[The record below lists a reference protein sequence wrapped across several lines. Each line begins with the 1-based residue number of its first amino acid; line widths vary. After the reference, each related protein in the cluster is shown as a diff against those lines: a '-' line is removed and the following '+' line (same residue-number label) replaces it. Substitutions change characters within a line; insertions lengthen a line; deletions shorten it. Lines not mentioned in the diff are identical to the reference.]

1 MTQRYE
7 FWRLINELLE
17 SRTVYDTIH
26 ILELKGASEE
36 EIREELRRRHGLT
49 PHQVSQALREYRK
62 IQRRRS
68 P

>member
-17 SRTVYDTIH
+17 SRTVYDTIR
-26 ILELKGASEE
+26 ILEFKGASEE
-36 EIREELRRRHGLT
+36 EIREELRRRHGLS
-49 PHQVSQALREYRK
+49 PQQVSQALREYRK

-68 P
+68 T